1 MERVLVTSA
10 DGYQIPLA
18 DLADIHYVRRP
29 QMIRTENTFLT
40 AYVTFGGQ
48 PGLAEV
54 DVVEAAAAHLND
66 RIRSG
71 DLVLPAGVSY
81 SFAGSYEHQVRA
93 SQTLQL
99 VVPLSLDRKSTRLNS
114 SHVAISSAVF
124 C

>member
-18 DLADIHYVRRP
+18 DLADLHYVRGP

-54 DVVEAAAAHLND
+54 DVVEAAAAHLTE
-66 RIRSG
+66 RTRSA
-71 DLVLPAGVSY
+71 DLVLPAGTSSSV
-81 SFAGSYEHQVRA
+81 AGRSE
-93 SQTLQL
+93 
-99 VVPLSLDRKSTRLNS
+99 RKATAR
-114 SHVAISSAVF
+114 SSAEPVRP
-124 C
+124 